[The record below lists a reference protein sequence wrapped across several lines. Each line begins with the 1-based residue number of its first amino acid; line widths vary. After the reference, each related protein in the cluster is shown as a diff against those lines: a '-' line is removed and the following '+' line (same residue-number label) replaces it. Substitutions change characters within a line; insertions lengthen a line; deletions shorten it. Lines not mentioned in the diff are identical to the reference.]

1 MASSFSPVPT
11 NLIGLFTTERIERA
25 APPRVSPSNLVSTT
39 PLKSR
44 RSLNSFAVFTASW
57 PVIESTT
64 KRISFG
70 LIAFLIAAISFII
83 SSSTARRPA
92 VSTITTSYPLAFASW
107 IAFSAIFTGFL
118 LSGSE
123 YIGTPICSANTR
135 NCSIAAGRYT
145 SQATSNGF
153 LFFFVFSIRANLP
166 EKVVLPEPCR
176 PDIKMTAGLPSKSIS
191 AVSPP
196 INWVSSSCTIF
207 TINWLGFTAVNTFC
221 PNAFSL
227 TVSVKVLAT
236 L

>member
-1 MASSFSPVPT
+1 M
-11 NLIGLFTTERIERA
+11 
-25 APPRVSPSNLVSTT
+25 
-39 PLKSR
+39 
-44 RSLNSFAVFTASW
+44 
-57 PVIESTT
+57 ESTT
-64 KRISFG
+64 NRISFG

-92 VSTITTSYPLAFASW
+92 VSTITTSYPLALASW
-107 IAFSAIFTGFL
+107 MAFSAIFTGFL

-123 YIGTPICSANTR
+123 YIGTPICSASTR

-145 SQATSNGF
+145 SQATNNGF
-153 LFFFVFSIRANLP
+153 LFFFVFSIRASLP

-176 PDIKMTAGLPSKSIS
+176 PDIKITAGFPSKSIS

-207 TINWLGFTAVNTFC
+207 TINWLGFTAVSTFC